1 MTRAAALALAA
12 LAAAP
17 ASASAQFRPSPMAVP
32 SALDADVL
40 PGRFTSATTPGELV
54 TVDRATGVGEL
65 RTYRALLAPV
75 SYAGVLPGGATY
87 RAGRTQASAADAV
100 SEVVYPVST
109 GIGIQFVVPL
119 QVLTVPLSPRP
130 PGVVSFA
137 HLLAHAGDVLVCPSA
152 TIGSRTGWLQA
163 VDLQTSSL
171 GGTAESRLWW
181 ANGLEGMDGLA
192 HELLP
197 VRLSAAARAL
207 GLDDLALPTNGGVL
221 LAAHV
226 PTASA
231 DLLYPT
237 APTALSAIALAD
249 VRVGGAST
257 LDRPP
262 WLPATVERKG
272 DALGAAAVD
281 LDLDGLP
288 DLLFSYGSAPGVAD
302 GQGGLVPNHL
312 LLVRGTGDARDL
324 ATSPWEDVTGD
335 PRLGL
340 VDPVTLRPLEISGA
354 PAAAV
359 WDRALDEVVV
369 FWTEGGA
376 LHVWRGDAAGRR
388 VRDVRVADVVGSAAP
403 DLVVAAEDV
412 LVYPDL
418 ANASPALAWAAGS
431 PGPAVRGRDLTL
443 AVEAGDADGDVAL
456 EWFVGDPYGAAIAT
470 AAVPA
475 GAAQA
480 RSYVHPGALLCGT
493 PPQTLDVTV
502 RATDAL
508 GVFAELATRLEVA
521 YPAPALALSGVPGGT
536 LVLPPGGTSAVL
548 DGASEAGCGPP
559 VFTWGGTLFDAAPFV
574 EEGTATTTRRTVD
587 LPEAI
592 YPALLAGPDPT
603 VTLVAEDG
611 AVASAPASLALVLD
625 ASGLAEVVHSADLS
639 ALAPGEVAVLRT
651 TVRSRLSVA
660 LPQAHVVDVLDG
672 LVPAGAPVVTGAA
685 AVATLRGGAEV
696 VLDALPAGGVEV
708 VIDLPV
714 RAAGERGASAVE
726 VRSSGGHLVSPGAG
740 ARAGGGALPG
750 CGCGGAAG
758 AEGLLALALLALR
771 RRRRPT

>member
-17 ASASAQFRPSPMAVP
+17 ASAQFRPSPMGVP

-54 TVDRATGVGEL
+54 TVDRATGDAEL
-65 RTYRALLAPV
+65 RLHGALLAPA
-75 SYAGVLPGGATY
+75 SFPAALPPGLAAY

-100 SEVVYPVST
+100 SEVVYPAASGV
-109 GIGIQFVVPL
+109 GVQFVVPL
-119 QVLTVPLSPRP
+119 QAVTFALFPRP

-137 HLLAHAGDVLVCPSA
+137 HLLAHGGDQLVCPSGS
-152 TIGSRTGWLQA
+152 IGSGAGWFEA
-163 VDLQTSSL
+163 IDLETSTL
-171 GGTAESRLWW
+171 GGTVAYTDWT
-181 ANGLEGMDGLA
+181 ANGLAPMDGVA
-192 HELLP
+192 HELFP
-197 VRLSAAARAL
+197 VRLSAAALAL

-221 LAAHV
+221 VAAHV
-226 PTASA
+226 PTARA
-231 DLLYPT
+231 DLLYAS
-237 APTALSAIALAD
+237 APLAIADLALA
-249 VRVGGAST
+249 VLPVGGFSP

-262 WLPATVERKG
+262 WLPASVARKG

-324 ATSPWEDVTGD
+324 ATTAWEDVTGD

-340 VDPVTLRPLEISGA
+340 VDPVTLRPVEISGA

-359 WDRALDEVVV
+359 WDRALDELVV
-369 FWTEGGA
+369 FWAEGGA

-388 VRDVRVADVVGSAAP
+388 VRDVRVADVVGSPAP

-443 AVEAGDADGDVAL
+443 AVEAGDADVGVAL
-456 EWFVGDPYGAAIAT
+456 EWFVGDPYGAPIAA

-508 GVFAELATRLEVA
+508 GVFAELAARLEVA
-521 YPAPALALSGVPGGT
+521 YPAPALALSGVPGGA

-559 VFTWGGTLFDAAPFV
+559 AFTWGGTLFDAAPFV

-611 AVASAPASLALVLD
+611 AVASAPASLALALD

-672 LVPAGAPVVTGAA
+672 LAPAGPPAVTGAA

-696 VLDALPAGGVEV
+696 VLDALPAGGAEV

-726 VRSSGGHLVSPGAG
+726 VRSSGGHLLSPGAG